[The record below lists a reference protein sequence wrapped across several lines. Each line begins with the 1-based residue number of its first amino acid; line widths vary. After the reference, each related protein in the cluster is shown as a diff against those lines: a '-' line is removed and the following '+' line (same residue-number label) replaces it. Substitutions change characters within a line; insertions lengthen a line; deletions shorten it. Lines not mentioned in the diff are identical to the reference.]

1 MNIRCLLFAYE
12 FPPVLAAQA
21 LRWYYLSN
29 ELARLGAE
37 FDVLSP
43 SIPNLWGFEPKL
55 EASVQ
60 VHHCFAGPFVGLS
73 SFGARRFRSQGS
85 PNPEIAAASPSG
97 PSPPTPVE
105 QAYRWA
111 RGILDQV
118 VFPDVRTEWL
128 PFAWHAARRLHA
140 ARRYDLVISSHEPGV
155 DLLLG
160 LRAQR
165 AWGLPWVVD
174 LADPLIAPYTPR
186 WRKRLDLW
194 LERRVCHSADAIL
207 VTAEAVAKTL
217 ATRHALPVDR
227 FTLIRQGFDQRWR
240 PAQNVRMPEGWP
252 TQRFVALFTGT
263 FYANFRAPDALIQA
277 LSGLEDVHLV
287 LVGDMGPF
295 AAAFRAIGDRVTLLG
310 KQPHDTCL
318 ELQRRADLLINLGNR
333 DDDQVP
339 GKIYE
344 YFGAC
349 RPILHIALSETDP
362 VPALLNR
369 LRRGIA
375 SPNDS
380 AAIAASLAR
389 MQRLWLSGTLSQAF
403 DLSAESVAEF
413 SWESQ
418 AVRLFE
424 VISGLLRR
432 GPHEDTASP

>member
-1 MNIRCLLFAYE
+1 MNIRFLLFAYE
-12 FPPVLAAQA
+12 FPPVLAAQS

-29 ELARLGAE
+29 ELARLGVE
-37 FDVLSP
+37 VDVLSP
-43 SIPNLWGFEPKL
+43 ALPNLWGFDPSF
-55 EASVQ
+55 EASVRT
-60 VHHCFAGPFVGLS
+60 HRCYPGPFVGLS
-73 SFGARRFRSQGS
+73 GLGADRLRTRGAVVAG
-85 PNPEIAAASPSG
+85 AAASPPKG
-97 PSPPTPVE
+97 YLLPAAE
-105 QAYRWA
+105 RAYRGA
-111 RGILDQV
+111 RRLLDQV

-128 PFAWHAARRLHA
+128 PFAWVAARHLHA
-140 ARRYDLVISSHEPGV
+140 DRRYDLVISSHEPGV

-165 AWGLPWVVD
+165 AWGLPWIVD